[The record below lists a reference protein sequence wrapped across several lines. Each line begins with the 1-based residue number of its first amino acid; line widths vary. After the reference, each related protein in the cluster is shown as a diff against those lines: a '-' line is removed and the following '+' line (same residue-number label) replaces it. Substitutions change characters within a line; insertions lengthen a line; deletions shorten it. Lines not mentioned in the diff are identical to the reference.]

1 MNHVT
6 VSIPATT
13 ANLGPGFDTL
23 GMALGLYNEVRFTA
37 VESGLQFVV
46 SGEGADRL
54 PADHRNLVYRAA
66 QAVFAIVGRRPAGLR
81 IEQDNKIPVGSGM
94 GSSASA
100 VVGGLLAANAL
111 IEGGLSREELLRIAV
126 GMEGHPD
133 NVTPALYG
141 GLTLVNTLRDGALHV
156 THLALPPLQATLV
169 LPRYQLLTSEA
180 RAALPTH
187 VSMGD
192 AVFNIGRVALL
203 VHALTHADYDA
214 LGIAMDDQ
222 LHQPYRQKLV
232 PGMADALRAARAA
245 GAAGAAISG
254 AGPSVIAFAPDHQ
267 EEIAA
272 AMVAAFGAVNLT
284 CRVWTLGVNQDGA
297 AVTTA

>member
-1 MNHVT
+1 MNDVT

-23 GMALGLYNEVRFTA
+23 GMALALYNEVRFSLA
-37 VESGLQFVV
+37 DHGLQIAV

-54 PADHRNLVYRAA
+54 PADDRNLVYRAA
-66 QAVFAIVGRRPAGLR
+66 EAVFAIVGRRPAGLR
-81 IEQDNKIPVGSGM
+81 IRQHNAIPVGSGM
-94 GSSASA
+94 GSSAAA
-100 VVGGLLAANAL
+100 VIGGLLAANAL
-111 IEGGLSREELLRIAV
+111 IDGGLSRGELLRIAV

-141 GLTLVNTLRDGALHV
+141 GLTLVNTLRDETLHV
-156 THLALPPLQATLV
+156 THLTLPPLQATLV
-169 LPRYQLLTSEA
+169 LPRFPLLTSEA

-187 VSMGD
+187 VPLGD
-192 AVFNIGRVALL
+192 AVFNVGRVALL

-222 LHQPYRQKLV
+222 LHQPYRQLLV
-232 PGMADALRAARAA
+232 PGLAAALVAGRTA
-245 GAAGAAISG
+245 GAAGVAISG

-267 EEIAA
+267 GEIAA
-272 AMVAAFGAVNLT
+272 AMVAAFGRAGLE
-284 CRVWTLGVNQDGA
+284 CRVWNLGVDQDGA
-297 AVTTA
+297 CVTEC